1 MHHACAS
8 GSTEVLEWLTKN
20 FEGEGVCTELL
31 NQKSKVKRTAVLL
44 LKLMTHNY
52 YVTSVSVHSLIDCL

>member
-31 NQKSKVKRTAVLL
+31 NQKSKVKRTAVL
-44 LKLMTHNY
+44 
-52 YVTSVSVHSLIDCL
+52 